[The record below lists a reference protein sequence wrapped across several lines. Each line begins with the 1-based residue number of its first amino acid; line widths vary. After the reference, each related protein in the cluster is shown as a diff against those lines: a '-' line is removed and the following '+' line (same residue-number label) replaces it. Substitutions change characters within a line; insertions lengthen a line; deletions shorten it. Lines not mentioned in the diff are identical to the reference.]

1 MIHSTNNVHI
11 DGNVIDHEEL
21 MRTFKFDSD
30 DKFTQWVLRPMAVL
44 AVLGI
49 GVATFFAGVIVIM
62 LSLATLPLLMA
73 AMWALKYKLNKDAA
87 ETDTVISTQDGSA
100 V

>member
-1 MIHSTNNVHI
+1 MINSTSNVHI

-30 DKFTQWVLRPMAVL
+30 DKFTQWVMRPLAVL

-49 GVATFFAGVIVIM
+49 GVATFFVGAFVIVV
-62 LSLATLPLLMA
+62 SLATLPLLMA
-73 AMWALKYKLNKDAA
+73 AMWALKYKLNKSAA
-87 ETDTVISTQDGSA
+87 EAEAVVSTQDGSA
-100 V
+100 L